1 MGARL
6 ANLMWTWRL
15 ATKVGARTLAF
26 WPPMDDYYGEIAGVG
41 DIIDLYQLATA
52 PIRDEIQIVDGRPAD
67 MFVPSLVDLNPRK
80 ACFPE
85 RYLVSPP
92 GTYRTKTPLPVL
104 ESARGPLL
112 VAGESKKAVA
122 AEARELFARLPI
134 RDVILRSLKAARRA
148 YRPKGLVAVHVRR
161 GDIVE
166 VLKTAGAG
174 FVPEAC
180 EPGSV
185 LDRYTEHFFRAC
197 APVETYQRMLQPFL
211 DRGQDILLFSDSPE
225 MAAPFVERFGDRVVL
240 ARELAPPT
248 LTGLQQAMFELLLM
262 SACGVIIGTKST
274 FGLLA
279 SVVGKAYFVDAR
291 NDATPEEFIAAYQQ
305 AIALPELDGKARAGV
320 GEVLVRKLQ
329 ENGFLETWKMAED
342 DILRLLQ
349 AA

>member
-15 ATKVGARTLAF
+15 ARKVGARTLAF

-52 PIRDEIQIVDGRPAD
+52 PIREELQIVDGRPTD
-67 MFVPSLVDLNPRK
+67 MFVANLIDLNPRK

-85 RYLVSPP
+85 QYLVAPP
-92 GTYRTKTPLPVL
+92 GTYRTKTPLPLL

-112 VAGESKKAVA
+112 MAGESKKAVA
-122 AEARELFARLPI
+122 AEARELFVSLPF
-134 RDVILRSLKAARRA
+134 RDIILRSLKATRREH
-148 YRPKGLVAVHVRR
+148 RPKGLVAVHVRR
-161 GDIVE
+161 GDIVD
-166 VLKTAGAG
+166 VLKTAGAE
-174 FVPEAC
+174 FIPEAR

-197 APVETYQRMLQPFL
+197 APVETYHRMLQSFL
-211 DRGQDILLFSDSPE
+211 DRGQNILLFSDTPD
-225 MAAPFVERFGDRVVL
+225 MATPFVERFGDRVVL
-240 ARELAPPT
+240 ARELGPPI
-248 LTGLQQAMFELLLM
+248 LTGLQRAMFELLLM
-262 SACGVIIGTKST
+262 SACGVIVGTKST

-279 SVVGKAYFVDAR
+279 SVVGKAYFIDVR
-291 NDATPEEFIAAYQQ
+291 SDATPEEFIGAFQQ
-305 AIALPELDGKARAGV
+305 AIEFQRLGAAARTGV
-320 GEVLVRKLQ
+320 GEVVVRKLQ
-329 ENGFLETWKMAED
+329 ENGFLGMWNTAEE